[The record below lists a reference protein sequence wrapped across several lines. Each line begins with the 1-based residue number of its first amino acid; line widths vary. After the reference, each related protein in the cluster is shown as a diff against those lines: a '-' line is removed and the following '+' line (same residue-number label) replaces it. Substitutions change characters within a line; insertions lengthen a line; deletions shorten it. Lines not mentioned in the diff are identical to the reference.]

1 MAIHKNPATIDDL
14 LKVLLSFKEKFGNIP
29 VIMSLD
35 CEGNEYSDVLDV
47 LYAQEED
54 IEYIFDCYSPMPG
67 KPSITDETKTCLIL
81 QPAR

>member
-29 VIMSLD
+29 VIMSSD
-35 CEGNEYSDVLDV
+35 SEGNEYSDVLDV

-54 IEYIFDCYSPMPG
+54 IEYIFDYYSPMPG
-67 KPSITDETKTCLIL
+67 KPSITHETKTCLVL
-81 QPAR
+81 QPVR

>member
-29 VIMSLD
+29 VIMSSD
-35 CEGNEYSDVLDV
+35 SEGNEYSDVLDV

-54 IEYIFDCYSPMPG
+54 IEYIFDYYSPMPG
-67 KPSITDETKTCLIL
+67 NPSITHETKTCLVL
-81 QPAR
+81 QPSR